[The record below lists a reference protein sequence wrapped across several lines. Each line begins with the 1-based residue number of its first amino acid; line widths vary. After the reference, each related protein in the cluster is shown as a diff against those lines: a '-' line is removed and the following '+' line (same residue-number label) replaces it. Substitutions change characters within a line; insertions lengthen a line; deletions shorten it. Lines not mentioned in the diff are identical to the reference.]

1 MDPSRLTKVVR
12 ELFSSQRLA
21 VLSTQSEKE
30 PYGNLVAFTVSEDLK
45 NLFFVTARKTRK
57 FTNIMANPR
66 VSLVMDN
73 RSNRPSDFQDTVV
86 VTALGRAEE
95 MKDNEKGRMLEYFL
109 FRHPELRAFATSL
122 DCALIEVRVEKY
134 IIVSHFQEVAELQI
148 GRAHV

>member
-1 MDPSRLTKVVR
+1 MDQSRLTKVVK

-21 VLSTQSEKE
+21 VLSTQAEKE
-30 PYGNLVAFTVSEDLK
+30 PYGNLVAFAVSEDLK
-45 NLFFVTARKTRK
+45 NIFFATFRKTRK
-57 FTNIMANPR
+57 FTNIISNPR

-95 MKDNEKGRMLEYFL
+95 MEESEKGKMLEFFL
-109 FRHPELRAFATSL
+109 LRHPDLRAFATPP

-134 IIVSHFQEVAELQI
+134 IIVSHFQEVEELP
-148 GRAHV
+148 A

>member
-1 MDPSRLTKVVR
+1 MDQSGLTKVVK
-12 ELFSSQRLA
+12 ELLLSQRLA

-30 PYGNLVAFTVSEDLK
+30 PYGNLVAFAVSEDLK
-45 NLFFVTARKTRK
+45 NLFFATARKTRK
-57 FTNIMANPR
+57 FTNILANPL

-95 MKDNEKGRMLEYFL
+95 MKESEKRKMLAFFL
-109 FRHPELRAFATSL
+109 FRHPDLRAFATSP

-134 IIVSHFQEVAELQI
+134 IIVSHFQEVVELL
-148 GRAHV
+148 A

>member
-1 MDPSRLTKVVR
+1 VDQSRLTKILR

-30 PYGNLVAFTVSEDLK
+30 PYGNLVAFAVSADLK
-45 NLFFVTARKTRK
+45 NLFFATARKTRK

-95 MKDNEKGRMLEYFL
+95 MKDNKKGRMLEYFL
-109 FRHPELRAFATSL
+109 FRHPELRAFATSP
-122 DCALIEVRVEKY
+122 DCALMEVRVEKY
-134 IIVSHFQEVAELQI
+134 IIVSHFQEVAEFL
-148 GRAHV
+148 V